1 MTRHIFLIG
10 FMGSGKTH
18 RGIILAE
25 RLGCAFLDLD
35 AFIESS
41 EGKTISEIFAA
52 LGENEFRILERENLL
67 RLAAL
72 PPAVVATGG
81 GTPCFFNNM
90 RWMKRHGVTIYLK
103 TPPEILFERLK
114 NKRVQRPL
122 IKDLDDDAL
131 RAFIRERLESREQF
145 YRHADFV
152 WESTQDESKVLDKL
166 AHFIL
171 PR

>member
-1 MTRHIFLIG
+1 
-10 FMGSGKTH
+10 MGSGKTH
-18 RGIILAE
+18 RGTILAE

-52 LGENEFRILERENLL
+52 SGENEFRILERENLL

-114 NKRVQRPL
+114 KERTQRPL
-122 IKDLDDDAL
+122 IKDLDDNAL
-131 RAFIRERLESREQF
+131 RAFIRERLESREHF

-152 WESTQDESKVLDKL
+152 WESTQDESMVLEKL